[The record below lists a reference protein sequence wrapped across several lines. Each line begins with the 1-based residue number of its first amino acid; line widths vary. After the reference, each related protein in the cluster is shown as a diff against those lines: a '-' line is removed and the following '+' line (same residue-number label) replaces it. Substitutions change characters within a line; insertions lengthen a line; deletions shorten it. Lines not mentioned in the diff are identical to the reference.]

1 MKNSLMKNVET
12 VVQKIYSRDGE
23 VKASVL
29 VDEARPKDS
38 PAHPAFEWRDKTAA
52 EEYRLYQARH
62 LIRKVSVI
70 HEDKPSRLVHVP
82 IVAVA
87 DDSREGSYKPTEVVV
102 SAPDEF
108 ESALNAAIQRLK
120 SARTAVDDL
129 QRAASK
135 LEPKGDRNALI
146 AQVSNALAAL
156 NVALD
161 RVVH

>member
-1 MKNSLMKNVET
+1 MKNNLIAKVGQ
-12 VVQKIYSRDGE
+12 VVQEIYDRDGE

-29 VDEARPKDS
+29 VDEARPEES
-38 PAHPAFEWRDKTAA
+38 PAHPAFEWRDDVAA
-52 EEYRLYQARH
+52 EEYRLHQARKM
-62 LIRKVSVI
+62 IRTISVI
-70 HEDKPSRLVHVP
+70 YDETPSQLVHVP
-82 IVAVA
+82 IVSSASE
-87 DDSREGSYKPTEVVV
+87 SREGSYKPTEVVV
-102 SAPDEF
+102 NEPSQF

-120 SARTAVDDL
+120 SARAAVDDL

-135 LEPKGDRNALI
+135 LEPMGDRNVII